1 MCVLGFPSFVRA
13 HEVSQALDVV
23 NAHHVDVVIEA
34 ERLDEGEVD
43 LERDVA
49 FVLLVCRQNAECHI
63 VWITV
68 GINNS
73 SCLEAGP
80 MQL

>member
-1 MCVLGFPSFVRA
+1 MCVLGFASLFCA
-13 HEVSQALDVV
+13 HEVSQALDIV
-23 NAHHVDVVIEA
+23 NAYHIYVVIEA
-34 ERLDEGEVD
+34 ESLDEGEVD
-43 LERDVA
+43 LESDVA

>member
-13 HEVSQALDVV
+13 HEVSQALDIVY
-23 NAHHVDVVIEA
+23 AHHVDVVVEA
-34 ERLDEGEVD
+34 ESLDEGEVD

-63 VWITV
+63 VCVTV
-68 GINNS
+68 EINMRGS
-73 SCLEAGP
+73 LEAGP
-80 MQL
+80 IL